1 MSPDLDP
8 YFRDTRNWPRE
19 KRRLREVLSDYLLSE
34 ELKWREP
41 CYTFQGA
48 IVAIIFGMKDSCGLG
63 FFKGALLD
71 DPLGVLIPPGKNT
84 QAARRIHFTSV
95 EEIDGKE
102 AILRGIIQNAIEV
115 ERAGLKVDF
124 KAKHEL
130 VFPEELL
137 DKFDADPDFKA
148 AFEAL
153 TPGRQRG
160 YNLFFTGAKQSKTRS
175 ARIEKHMAR
184 IFEGKGM
191 HDR

>member
-1 MSPDLDP
+1 MPPNLDQ
-8 YFRDTRNWPRE
+8 YFLDTKNWPME
-19 KRRLREVLSDYLLSE
+19 KRRLREVLLDFPLSE
-34 ELKWREP
+34 ELKWRAP

-48 IVAIIFGMKDSCGLG
+48 NVAIIFGMKGSCGLG

-71 DPLGVLIPPGKNT
+71 DRRGVLIPPGKNT

-95 EEIDGKE
+95 REIDEKE
-102 AILRGIIQNAIEV
+102 ATLRAIIRDAIEV

-124 KAKHEL
+124 KARNEL

-137 DKFDADPDFKA
+137 QKFGKDPDFKA
-148 AFEAL
+148 AFKAL

-160 YNLFFTGAKQSKTRS
+160 YNLFFTGAKQSKTRV

>member
-1 MSPDLDP
+1 MSPTLDQ
-8 YFRDTRNWPRE
+8 YFRDTSSWSQE
-19 KRRLREVLSDYLLSE
+19 KQRLRKVLSDYPLSE
-34 ELKWREP
+34 EIKWREP

-48 IVAIIFGMKDSCGLG
+48 NVAIIYGMKDSCGLG

-71 DPLGVLIPPGKNT
+71 DPHGVLIPPGKNT

-95 EEIDGKE
+95 EEIDEKE
-102 AILRGIIQNAIEV
+102 AILRAIIESAIKV
-115 ERAGLKVDF
+115 EQAGLKVDF
-124 KAKHEL
+124 KARHEL
-130 VFPEELL
+130 VFPQELL
-137 DKFDADPDFKA
+137 DAFDSNPDFKV

-160 YNLFFTGAKQSKTRS
+160 YNLFFTGAKQSKTRI
-175 ARIEKHMAR
+175 ARIEKHKAR

>member
-8 YFRDTRNWPRE
+8 YFRDTTTWPQE
-19 KRRLREVLSDYLLSE
+19 KRRLREVLSDYPLSE

-48 IVAIIFGMKDSCGLG
+48 NVAIVYGMKDSCGLG

-71 DPLGVLIPPGKNT
+71 DPHGVLIPPGKNT

-95 EEIDGKE
+95 EEIDEKE
-102 AILRGIIQNAIEV
+102 AILRAIV
-115 ERAGLKVDF
+115 ESAIKVEQAGLKVDF
-124 KAKHEL
+124 KARHEL
-130 VFPEELL
+130 VFPQELL
-137 DKFDADPDFKA
+137 DAFDSNPDFA
-148 AFEAL
+148 VAFEAL

-160 YNLFFTGAKQSKTRS
+160 YNLFFTGAKQSKTRV

>member
-1 MSPDLDP
+1 MSPTLDQ
-8 YFRDTRNWPRE
+8 YFRDTSSWSQE
-19 KRRLREVLSDYLLSE
+19 KQRLRKVLSDYPLSE
-34 ELKWREP
+34 EIKWREP

-48 IVAIIFGMKDSCGLG
+48 NVAIIYGMKDSCGLG

-71 DPLGVLIPPGKNT
+71 DPHGVLIPPGKNT

-95 EEIDGKE
+95 EEIDEKE
-102 AILRGIIQNAIEV
+102 AILRAIV
-115 ERAGLKVDF
+115 ESAIKVEQAGLKVDF
-124 KAKHEL
+124 KARHEL
-130 VFPEELL
+130 VFPQELL
-137 DKFDADPDFKA
+137 DAFDSNPDFKV

-160 YNLFFTGAKQSKTRS
+160 YNLLFTGAKQSKTRV

-184 IFEGKGM
+184 ILEGKGM

>member
-1 MSPDLDP
+1 MSPNLDQ
-8 YFRDTRNWPRE
+8 YFLDTKTWPKE
-19 KRRLREVLSDYLLSE
+19 KRRLREVLSDFPLFE
-34 ELKWREP
+34 EYKWREP
-41 CYTFQGA
+41 CYTYQGA
-48 IVAIIFGMKDSCGLG
+48 NVAIIFGMKGSCGLG

-71 DPLGVLIPPGKNT
+71 DPYGLLIPPGKNT

-95 EEIDGKE
+95 REIDENE
-102 AILRGIIQNAIEV
+102 ATLRLIIQNAIDV

-124 KAKHEL
+124 KARNEL

-137 DKFDADPDFKA
+137 QQFDDDPDFKA

-160 YNLFFTGAKQSKTRS
+160 YNLFFTGAKQSRTRV
-175 ARIEKHMAR
+175 ARIERHMAR

>member
-8 YFRDTRNWPRE
+8 YFRDSTTWPQE
-19 KRRLREVLSDYLLSE
+19 KRRLREVLSDYPLSE

-48 IVAIIFGMKDSCGLG
+48 NVAIIYGMKDSCGLG

-71 DPLGVLIPPGKNT
+71 DPHGALIPPGKNT

-95 EEIDGKE
+95 EEIDEKE
-102 AILRGIIQNAIEV
+102 AILRGIIQSAIEV
-115 ERAGLKVDF
+115 EQAGLNVDF

-137 DKFDADPDFKA
+137 ARFDTEPDFKA

-160 YNLFFTGAKQSKTRS
+160 YNLFFTGAKQSKTRV
-175 ARIEKHMAR
+175 ARIEKHMVR
-184 IFEGKGM
+184 IFEGKGI

>member
-8 YFRDTRNWPRE
+8 YFRDTSSWPRE
-19 KRRLREVLSDYLLSE
+19 KRRLREVLSDYPLAE
-34 ELKWREP
+34 EIKWREP

-48 IVAIIFGMKDSCGLG
+48 NVAIVYGMKDSCGLG

-71 DPLGVLIPPGKNT
+71 DPHGVLIPPGKNT

-95 EEIDGKE
+95 EEIDEKE
-102 AILRGIIQNAIEV
+102 AILRAIIESAIKV
-115 ERAGLKVDF
+115 EQAGLKVDF
-124 KAKHEL
+124 KARHEL
-130 VFPEELL
+130 VFPQELL
-137 DKFDADPDFKA
+137 DAFDSNPDFKV

-160 YNLFFTGAKQSKTRS
+160 YNLFFTGAKQSKTRI
-175 ARIEKHMAR
+175 ARIEKHKAR